1 MECSFDE
8 VLISSEEIAERVR
21 ALGAKISEKYHGQ
34 DLCVIGILC
43 GAVIFMADLVRCI
56 SPSVKLSMEFI
67 KASSYGASTQSSGDV
82 KLAYPMKLDVKNRH
96 VLIVED
102 IVDSGNTLKKLRGY
116 FAGQGASSVEVCA
129 LLNKKERRVTDV
141 KIEYSGFDIPD
152 VFVVGYGMDY
162 NERLRNLP
170 SVHVL
175 RFEPRQ

>member
-1 MECSFDE
+1 MEYSFDE
-8 VLISSEEIAERVR
+8 VLISSEKIAERVS
-21 ALGAKISEKYHGQ
+21 ALGAEISEKYKGK

-43 GAVIFMADLVRCI
+43 GAVVFMADLVRCI
-56 SPSVKLSMEFI
+56 SPSVNLSMEFI

-82 KLAYPMKLDVKNRH
+82 KLAHPMALDVKNRH

-102 IVDSGNTLKKLRGY
+102 IVDSGNTLKKLREY
-116 FAGQGASSVEVCA
+116 FAAQGAASVEVCA
-129 LLNKKERRVTDV
+129 LLNKKERRTTDV

-162 NERLRNLP
+162 DEHLRNLP

-175 RFEPRQ
+175 HFAKQQ